1 MNTSQELTI
10 VIPAKNEAE
19 LLPRLLE
26 SIAQQDSPGIRE
38 TTVYVAD
45 ANSTDGTPDLALSF
59 RDRIDVRVI
68 PGGLPS
74 AGRNAGARVATTPY
88 VLFLD
93 ADMELADRTLVRRA
107 LELMTRKKLHCVT
120 TNIWC
125 REGRFMDQMMYLGND
140 IMQQLSRLLKPFS
153 TGMFMLFDRKRF
165 QELGGFHEQALY
177 AEDYLLSKQVA
188 CRKFGIVRGKAL
200 TTNRRFKKM
209 GHIKIMGMF
218 FKTAL
223 NTWNDNYFLRDHHYW
238 RS

>member
-26 SIAQQDSPGIRE
+26 SIAQQDSPGMRATI
-38 TTVYVAD
+38 VYVAD
-45 ANSTDGTPDLALSF
+45 AQSTDGTPDLALGF

-74 AGRNAGARVATTPY
+74 AGRNAGARMATTPY

-93 ADMELADRTLVRRA
+93 ADMELADNTLVRRA
-107 LELMTRKKLHCVT
+107 LELAKRKNLHCVT

-125 REGRFMDQMMYLGND
+125 RDGRFMDQVMYLGND
-140 IMQQLSRLLKPFS
+140 IVQQFSRLLKPFS
-153 TGMFMLFDRKRF
+153 TGMFMLFNRERF
-165 QELGGFHEQALY
+165 EDLGGFNEQALY
-177 AEDYLLSKQVA
+177 AEDYLLSKKVA
-188 CRKFGIVRGKAL
+188 RRKFGIAGGKAL

-218 FKTAL
+218 FRTAL
-223 NTWNDNYFLRDHHYW
+223 NSWNDNYFLRDHHYW
-238 RS
+238 HS

>member
-1 MNTSQELTI
+1 MARWRWRSTTTPTTFSAATRTNPSSLNATAPAITTRVAGPILQLPTSRLARREYKSMNTSQELTI

-74 AGRNAGARVATTPY
+74 AGRNAGARVAITPY

-93 ADMELADRTLVRRA
+93 ADMELADRTLIRRA
-107 LELMTRKKLHCVT
+107 LELMMRKKLHCVT
-120 TNIWC
+120 TNIW
-125 REGRFMDQMMYLGND
+125 
-140 IMQQLSRLLKPFS
+140 
-153 TGMFMLFDRKRF
+153 
-165 QELGGFHEQALY
+165 
-177 AEDYLLSKQVA
+177 
-188 CRKFGIVRGKAL
+188 
-200 TTNRRFKKM
+200 
-209 GHIKIMGMF
+209 
-218 FKTAL
+218 
-223 NTWNDNYFLRDHHYW
+223 
-238 RS
+238 